1 MTTLGAWWLRTRL
14 TPAFMQCPT
23 TEGLAAY
30 KKLQTT
36 PDDLDLLATA
46 KNHDVKSSIA
56 SHAEAD
62 DWVFALIDVQT
73 MSGYWGAG
81 HHRIA
86 RMNGGYSSRPCLGLA
101 PADGGLGAHLVH
113 DIRRMIELR
122 DRLSH
127 AYAPHYFDPENGLA
141 LLWLE
146 PWDGTNS
153 FRMEHLDPYFIE
165 ICRRGAPRMPERPN
179 RWTDRYFQEAADFR
193 CRSKRGCGR
202 SLDTGDR
209 GRQGAL
215 PYPQWDFRYDRLQKL
230 ILDGKAFR
238 LPPAMEVDTSSDDSW
253 QLVARGIAAGQGKT
267 EGYHERTDIVLGPKM
282 TRSMLSGGE
291 GRDELAE
298 LGKAQIEEI
307 NEVTR
312 ALGLAIAIAA
322 SGGKDAAS
330 LSKSDRERGYPY
342 LRRLDSVADSHFFS
356 ALQERFEVPEE
367 DRPAA
372 RRVFAR
378 LLIRRAS
385 ALLREATQTVPY
397 TSIHRFRAQA
407 RATSAF
413 WWRLRRP
420 ESVFSDQEAIFVT
433 SNPEEEERAS

>member
-14 TPAFMQCPT
+14 TPPSCSVRQPKDWRPT
-23 TEGLAAY
+23 RNS
-30 KKLQTT
+30 KTT

-73 MSGYWGAG
+73 MSGYLGAG

-165 ICRRGAPRMPERPN
+165 ICRRVRLGCRNGRIVGLTATSKKPRISAAEAKGDVGDH
-179 RWTDRYFQEAADFR
+179 WTPVTVDGKAL
-193 CRSKRGCGR
+193 
-202 SLDTGDR
+202 SLSSVG
-209 GRQGAL
+209 
-215 PYPQWDFRYDRLQKL
+215 FRYDRLQKL

-238 LPPAMEVDTSSDDSW
+238 LPPQWRSMRRVMTPGSLWPGGSP
-253 QLVARGIAAGQGKT
+253 LVKGRQRGI
-267 EGYHERTDIVLGPKM
+267 
-282 TRSMLSGGE
+282 
-291 GRDELAE
+291 
-298 LGKAQIEEI
+298 
-307 NEVTR
+307 
-312 ALGLAIAIAA
+312 
-322 SGGKDAAS
+322 
-330 LSKSDRERGYPY
+330 
-342 LRRLDSVADSHFFS
+342 
-356 ALQERFEVPEE
+356 
-367 DRPAA
+367 
-372 RRVFAR
+372 
-378 LLIRRAS
+378 
-385 ALLREATQTVPY
+385 
-397 TSIHRFRAQA
+397 
-407 RATSAF
+407 TSA
-413 WWRLRRP
+413 RTLSSAPR
-420 ESVFSDQEAIFVT
+420 
-433 SNPEEEERAS
+433 